1 MAGGNVGF
9 SIVLSD
15 GSASNRTGRRRS
27 PQPVFPVVP
36 YTDKPVTGSRPAHST
51 FMHSP
56 APSSASRQ
64 SGFAALRQHGG
75 DVHIVDRLR
84 GFMRYRWV
92 AAGVF
97 GAVLLASGLYSWWET
112 PMYRA

>member
-1 MAGGNVGF
+1 
-9 SIVLSD
+9 
-15 GSASNRTGRRRS
+15 
-27 PQPVFPVVP
+27 
-36 YTDKPVTGSRPAHST
+36 
-51 FMHSP
+51 MHSP

-84 GFMRYRWV
+84 GLMRYRWV

-97 GAVLLASGLYSWWET
+97 GAVLLASGLYSWSET
-112 PMYRA
+112 PMYRAGARILLELEDERSLAVEGVGSTQNTEYTLDPEPY